1 MRRGEVHWCRL
12 GPLAG
17 RRPVVILSRTS
28 ALGYLATV
36 IVAET
41 TTTVHESPAEV
52 YLDQS
57 HGLPQACVVNLHN
70 VHTIRKHALD
80 GHITLLD
87 DSKMR
92 AIEDALCWTLGM
104 DRFLSF

>member
-12 GPLAG
+12 GAHTG
-17 RRPVVILSRTS
+17 RRPVVILSRNS

-41 TTTVHESPAEV
+41 TTTVHQSPAEV
-52 YLDQS
+52 ALDES

-70 VHTIRKHALD
+70 VHAIRQSALD
-80 GHITLLD
+80 GYIVSLD

-92 AIEDALCWTLGM
+92 AIEDALCWALGM
-104 DRFLSF
+104 DRFLSI